1 MRNKHLACQ
10 IAIARPLRRDSAC
23 PLRTRTLM
31 RNVQHD
37 FRVVIA
43 DLIRSYKASCACMGL
58 MCIVKAYLLLL
69 AVIGYRKLYKMLC
82 LCLLLLYVDLFI
94 FNLILCSNAIPFSTN
109 QHVRCCEPG
118 GQNAA
123 LQLNLR
129 QLRMNCDELPSG
141 VN

>member
-1 MRNKHLACQ
+1 
-10 IAIARPLRRDSAC
+10 
-23 PLRTRTLM
+23 M

-94 FNLILCSNAIPFSTN
+94 FNYLIESFVRTPFLFQQINTCGAASQAAKTQRCS
-109 QHVRCCEPG
+109 
-118 GQNAA
+118 
-123 LQLNLR
+123 
-129 QLRMNCDELPSG
+129 
-141 VN
+141 

>member
-1 MRNKHLACQ
+1 
-10 IAIARPLRRDSAC
+10 
-23 PLRTRTLM
+23 M

-94 FNLILCSNAIPFSTN
+94 FNLLFERHSFFNKSTSA
-109 QHVRCCEPG
+109 VLRARRPKRSAAAESSSAADEP
-118 GQNAA
+118 
-123 LQLNLR
+123 R
-129 QLRMNCDELPSG
+129 
-141 VN
+141 